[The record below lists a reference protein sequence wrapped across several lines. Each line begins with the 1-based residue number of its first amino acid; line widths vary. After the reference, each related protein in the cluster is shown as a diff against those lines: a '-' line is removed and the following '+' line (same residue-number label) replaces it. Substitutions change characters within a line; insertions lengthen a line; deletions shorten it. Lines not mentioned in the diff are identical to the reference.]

1 MELLYFVLASY
12 GLTFILVYGKIFED
26 LRPEKDYSKKW
37 NTLWHCPLCIGF
49 WVGCLLFVIND
60 GTELFTFDYTIANF
74 FICGWLSAGTSYL
87 LSMVVKDDGIQ
98 LGVKDD

>member
-1 MELLYFVLASY
+1 MSLQNLE
-12 GLTFILVYGKIFED
+12 I
-26 LRPEKDYSKKW
+26 
-37 NTLWHCPLCIGF
+37 IGF

>member
-1 MELLYFVLASY
+1 MEYIIPLSSLYR
-12 GLTFILVYGKIFED
+12 ILG
-26 LRPEKDYSKKW
+26 
-37 NTLWHCPLCIGF
+37 
-49 WVGCLLFVIND
+49 WVFLFLINA

-98 LGVKDD
+98 IGAKND